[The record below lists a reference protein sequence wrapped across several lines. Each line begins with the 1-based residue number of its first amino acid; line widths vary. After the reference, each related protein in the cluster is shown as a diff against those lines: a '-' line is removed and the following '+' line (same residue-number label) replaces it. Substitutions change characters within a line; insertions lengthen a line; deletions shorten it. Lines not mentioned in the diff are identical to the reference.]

1 MFAAA
6 ASRLLHRVP
15 SAESR
20 LFQLP
25 PPFVSPKL
33 PFVRI
38 TTWAEYGLICALHLA
53 RRLDDGPVT
62 GRDIAA
68 RERLP
73 ADYVEQIL
81 LRLRRAGLVKSTRGA
96 RGGYALAR
104 SPELITVRDVMAAS
118 ELATFE
124 LHCVS
129 HPVGEERC
137 SDAGGC
143 SIRPVWVMLQRK
155 IDDVLASVRLA
166 DLLAEEPEVRVRVA
180 TRASAAG
187 KAIPLHD
194 EQGRLA
200 LPVLQ

>member
-1 MFAAA
+1 LPSLTFAY
-6 ASRLLHRVP
+6 
-15 SAESR
+15 
-20 LFQLP
+20 
-25 PPFVSPKL
+25 KL
-33 PFVRI
+33 PDVRI

-62 GRDIAA
+62 GRDVAT

-104 SPELITVRDVMAAS
+104 RPEEITVRDVIAAS

-137 SDAGGC
+137 SDAQGC

-155 IDDVLASVRLA
+155 IDDVLASVRLS

-180 TRASAAG
+180 TRTMIGSAAPQP
-187 KAIPLHD
+187 AHD
-194 EQGRLA
+194 ANGRLA